1 MKDWQ
6 DLYIEKYKT
15 QLRDIKEFIINEEI
29 YHNQWLEDSI
39 C

>member
-29 YHNQWLEDSI
+29 YHNQ
-39 C
+39 